1 MSLYCFTGG
10 SKVLICDHWSTSLS
24 WLQFLWRAVRSV
36 WTALLSGAWSVWSQ
50 AALRELP
57 AVACSCFSGSTGS
70 RLVARTGGAM
80 PGAELSKGSWKGR
93 WKGRESLKYNEGF
106 TVTTQSDRSLHH
118 GTSAGAEIGLEDSKH
133 RLHCGREDTPGGLR
147 TQRTLISPSSLP
159 LTHSLS
165 PPLCLLLLQ

>member
-1 MSLYCFTGG
+1 M
-10 SKVLICDHWSTSLS
+10 
-24 WLQFLWRAVRSV
+24 
-36 WTALLSGAWSVWSQ
+36 WSQ

-106 TVTTQSDRSLHH
+106 TVTTESDRRLHH

-133 RLHCGREDTPGGLR
+133 RLHWGREDTPGGLR
-147 TQRTLISPSSLP
+147 TQKTPVSQS
-159 LTHSLS
+159 SLS
-165 PPLCLLLLQ
+165 PRLVHLDVEELLAPVSLMP